1 MLQNKKGLLGVLA
14 ILLLGLLF
22 LAARQLESQT
32 GSQHDTLG
40 EDATITVA
48 DESLTYDGS
57 GLINYLDGVTA
68 SDDDV
73 TDLSDQMNYIIVS
86 DGNQKYVQYSVS
98 GQNGQVVYARRPL
111 VLENYQGPSLEVSD
125 PLRFDAEA
133 LNQLVPY
140 LAEQGDLKA
149 LDGFGQDQTSSV
161 SYRRTKEGTGR
172 YLIQFTYTNAFQDSV
187 SQTVNAY
194 ISGEVSDPSIE
205 LVQNSVV
212 LSVGSSF
219 VPTDFILSANDGTQS
234 AVDRVQ
240 ISNYVNTAVPGKY
253 RVVYELTSADGTAYT
268 SCALEVEVQG

>member
-1 MLQNKKGLLGVLA
+1 MLQNKKGLLGLLA

-57 GLINYLDGVTA
+57 GLIDYLEGVTA
-68 SDDDV
+68 SDTDG
-73 TDLSDQMNYIIVS
+73 TDLSLKSRYSIVS

-140 LAEQGDLKA
+140 VAEQGDLKA
-149 LDGFGQDQTSSV
+149 
-161 SYRRTKEGTGR
+161 
-172 YLIQFTYTNAFQDSV
+172 
-187 SQTVNAY
+187 
-194 ISGEVSDPSIE
+194 
-205 LVQNSVV
+205 
-212 LSVGSSF
+212 
-219 VPTDFILSANDGTQS
+219 
-234 AVDRVQ
+234 
-240 ISNYVNTAVPGKY
+240 
-253 RVVYELTSADGTAYT
+253 
-268 SCALEVEVQG
+268 